1 MIKLAVMATRN
12 YRLIFTVVILGAFLL
27 LAMAVV
33 GLGYLDAARQS
44 IGHFAPVG
52 DPVNGKHK

>member
-1 MIKLAVMATRN
+1 MARLN
-12 YRLIFTVVILGAFLL
+12 VRLIVTVVVLGVMLL
-27 LAMAVV
+27 LAMGVI
-33 GLGYLDAARQS
+33 GLGYLDAASQS

>member
-1 MIKLAVMATRN
+1 V
-12 YRLIFTVVILGAFLL
+12 TVVAVGIVLL
-27 LAMAVV
+27 LAATVI
-33 GLGYLDAARQS
+33 GLGYLEASSHS